1 MATRHLWFCAS
12 MARSFGRVELDARQL
27 LHRWSGCKGRLL
39 MLILISLLLTGCS
52 EDYGVDQYG
61 RKVTAEQL
69 EGQWLLINYW
79 AQWCGP
85 CRSEIVEL
93 NKLAQQLE
101 NQSVTVLGVNFDQ
114 LQGTEL
120 SQASSALG
128 INYRVLAQDPAAR
141 WQLPRSEVLPV
152 TYIIDAQGQLRERLL
167 GEQTAAGLTARLAQL
182 QKGVE

>member
-1 MATRHLWFCAS
+1 MQHHWYRF
-12 MARSFGRVELDARQL
+12 RGRMLMVILV
-27 LHRWSGCKGRLL
+27 SL
-39 MLILISLLLTGCS
+39 MLAGCS

-85 CRSEIVEL
+85 CRGEIAEL
-93 NKLAQQLE
+93 NKLAQQSSA
-101 NQSVTVLGVNFDQ
+101 QSVTVLGVNFDQ
-114 LQGTEL
+114 LQGAEL
-120 SQASSALG
+120 SKASAELG

-182 QKGVE
+182 QKGAQ

>member
-1 MATRHLWFCAS
+1 MAMQHHWYWF
-12 MARSFGRVELDARQL
+12 RGRALIVILV
-27 LHRWSGCKGRLL
+27 SLL
-39 MLILISLLLTGCS
+39 MAGCS

-85 CRSEIVEL
+85 CRAEVGEL
-93 NKLAQQLE
+93 NKLAEQLAD
-101 NQSVTVLGVNFDQ
+101 QSVTVLGVNFDQ
-114 LQGTEL
+114 LQGADL
-120 SQASSALG
+120 SKASKELG

-141 WQLPRSEVLPV
+141 WHLPRSEVLPV
-152 TYIIDAQGQLRERLL
+152 TYIIDAQGTLRERLL

-182 QKGVE
+182 QKGAQ

>member
-1 MATRHLWFCAS
+1 MAMQHHWYRF
-12 MARSFGRVELDARQL
+12 RGRMLMVILV
-27 LHRWSGCKGRLL
+27 SL
-39 MLILISLLLTGCS
+39 MLAGCS

-85 CRSEIVEL
+85 CRGEIVEL
-93 NKLAQQLE
+93 NKLAQQSGA
-101 NQSVTVLGVNFDQ
+101 QSVTVLGVNFDQ
-114 LQGTEL
+114 LQGAEL
-120 SQASSALG
+120 SKASTALG

-167 GEQTAAGLTARLAQL
+167 GEQTAAGLTLRLAQL
-182 QKGVE
+182 QKGAQ

>member
-1 MATRHLWFCAS
+1 MVILVS
-12 MARSFGRVELDARQL
+12 
-27 LHRWSGCKGRLL
+27 L
-39 MLILISLLLTGCS
+39 MLAGCS

-85 CRSEIVEL
+85 CRGEIAEL
-93 NKLAQQLE
+93 NKLAQQSSA
-101 NQSVTVLGVNFDQ
+101 QSVTVLGVNFDQ
-114 LQGTEL
+114 LQGAEL
-120 SQASSALG
+120 SKASAELG

-182 QKGVE
+182 QKGAQ